1 MPVAKVNGVET
12 EFEPGMTVL
21 QVAERAGQEIPRF
34 CYHERL
40 SIAGNC
46 RMCLVEVKPGPPK
59 PQASCALP
67 AADGQEIFTDT
78 PMVKKAREG
87 VMEFLLINHP
97 LDCPICDQ
105 GGECDL
111 QDQSVGYGRD
121 GSRYSENKRA
131 VEEKAMGPTIKT
143 FMTRC
148 IQCTRCVRFITEVA
162 GAPDIGMISRGE
174 DAEITTY
181 LEKSVASELSGNV
194 NDLCPVGALTHRPW
208 QYHYRPWELKKT
220 ETIDVMDALGSN
232 IRADY
237 RGSEVMRVLPRVN
250 EGINEEWLSDK
261 SRYVVDG
268 LTARRLDRPWIR
280 ENGRLRAASWNEA
293 LDAVAAKLKAAP
305 ADRIGVIAG
314 DLQDAESMKA
324 TLDLFRA
331 LGSKNT
337 DCRQDGAALGYGP
350 REGWLFNSGLEGIEK
365 ADAIL
370 IVGANPRVEAPLLN
384 ARLRKT
390 WLKGDVEIGVIGEQ
404 ADLTFDYAYLGAGTQ
419 TLGQLPKSAMDILT
433 KAERPAIIVGSG
445 ALGGEGGAAVL
456 NALGALAKTVGVVTD
471 GWNGFNVL
479 HHAAARVAGLD
490 MGFVPAQPGENGGGL
505 TVAEMLKP
513 DALDVLFLLGA
524 DEVDPTGSNA
534 FRVYL
539 GSHGDRGAHGADVIL
554 PGAAYTEKSGLYV
567 NTEGRVQ
574 MAERVV
580 FPKGRLGHHPGPV
593 GARRQD
599 PAVRHAGATA
609 RQADGRSSDL
619 RPDRLSAR
627 AGDVRRGG
635 PGRQGR
641 SGRPRLR
648 VGRGRPVSFQS
659 DSARQRDDGRVVRPA
674 DRPGRFGGGVSHGPR
689 FLLGHPAGMDADHA
703 RSGSADHRRRADRR
717 RLPAAGR
724 PQGLGR
730 RADA

>member
-1 MPVAKVNGVET
+1 MPIAKVNGVET

-21 QVAERAGQEIPRF
+21 QVAERAGHEIPRF

-67 AADGQEIFTDT
+67 AAEGQEIFTDT

-131 VEEKAMGPTIKT
+131 VEEKNMGPTVKT

-162 GAPDIGMISRGE
+162 GVPEIGLISRGE
-174 DAEITTY
+174 SVEITTY
-181 LEKSVASELSGNV
+181 LEQNIDSELSGNV

-232 IRADY
+232 IRADAK
-237 RGSEVMRVLPRVN
+237 GAEVMRILPRVH
-250 EGINEEWLSDK
+250 EGINEEWLSDR
-261 SRYVVDG
+261 SRYAVDG
-268 LTARRLDRPWIR
+268 LQKRRLDRPWVR
-280 ENGRLRAASWNEA
+280 ENGKLRAASWDEA
-293 LDAVAAKLKAAP
+293 LTVVAGKLKAAA

-324 TLDLFRA
+324 ALDLFGA
-331 LGSKNT
+331 LGSANT
-337 DCRQDGAALGYGP
+337 DCRQDGAALGDGP
-350 REGWLFNSGLEGIEK
+350 RESWLFNSGLQGVEN
-365 ADAIL
+365 ADYVL
-370 IVGANPRVEAPLLN
+370 LVGVNPRTEAPLLN
-384 ARLRKT
+384 ARLRKI
-390 WLKGDVEIGVIGEQ
+390 WLAGKAEIAVIGEQ
-404 ADLTFDYAYLGAGTQ
+404 ADLTYDYAWLGAGTK
-419 TLGQLPKSAMDILT
+419 TLGKLPKAATDALA
-433 KAERPAIIVGSG
+433 KAERPAIIVGSA
-445 ALGGEGGAAVL
+445 ALSSTTLAGDTGPAVL
-456 NALGALAKTVGVVTD
+456 NALGALAKKHGVVAD

-479 HHAAARVAGLD
+479 HSAAARVGGLD
-490 MGFVPAQPGENGGGL
+490 MGFVPGEGGL
-505 TVAEMLKP
+505 AVADMLKP
-513 DALDVLFLLGA
+513 GALDVLFLLGA
-524 DEVDPTGSNA
+524 DEVNASASDA
-534 FRVYL
+534 FRIYL

-580 FPKGRLGHHPGPV
+580 FPKGEAKEDWAVLRALSDKVGQTLPYDNLNQLRAKLMADHPTFGRIDYLAPSAAFDVAKLGAKGDLGDTAFVSPTLDPYQTNPI
-593 GARRQD
+593 AR
-599 PAVRHAGATA
+599 ASATMA
-609 RQADGRSSDL
+609 E
-619 RPDRLSAR
+619 LSA
-627 AGDVRRGG
+627 A
-635 PGRQGR
+635 
-641 SGRPRLR
+641 R
-648 VGRGRPVSFQS
+648 VQ
-659 DSARQRDDGRVVRPA
+659 
-674 DRPGRFGGGVSHGPR
+674 
-689 FLLGHPAGMDADHA
+689 
-703 RSGSADHRRRADRR
+703 
-717 RLPAAGR
+717 PAAM
-724 PQGLGR
+724 
-730 RADA
+730 AAE

>member
-1 MPVAKVNGVET
+1 MPIAKVNGVET

-21 QVAERAGQEIPRF
+21 QVAELAGQEIPRF

-67 AADGQEIFTDT
+67 AAEGQEIFTDT

-111 QDQSVGYGRD
+111 QDQAVGYGRD
-121 GSRYSENKRA
+121 GSRYGENKRA
-131 VEEKAMGPTIKT
+131 VEEKNMGPTVKT

-162 GAPDIGMISRGE
+162 GVPDIGMISRGE
-174 DAEITTY
+174 SAEITTY
-181 LEKSVASELSGNV
+181 LEKNIDSELSGNV

-232 IRADY
+232 IRADA
-237 RGSEVMRVLPRVN
+237 RGAEVMRVLPRVN
-250 EGINEEWLSDK
+250 EGVNEEWLSDK
-261 SRYVVDG
+261 SRYAVDG
-268 LTARRLDRPWIR
+268 LARQRLDRPYVR
-280 ENGRLRAASWNEA
+280 ENGKLRVASWDEALNAVATKIKAAS
-293 LDAVAAKLKAAP
+293 

-331 LGSKNT
+331 LGSANT
-337 DCRQDGAALGYGP
+337 DCRQDGAAIGQGA
-350 REGWLFNSGLEGIEK
+350 REGWLFNSGLQGIEN

-370 IVGANPRVEAPLLN
+370 IVGSNPRTEAPLLN
-384 ARLRKT
+384 TRLRKI
-390 WLKGDVEIGVIGEQ
+390 WLKGAAEIGVIGQ
-404 ADLTFDYAYLGAGTQ
+404 QVDLTYDYNYLGAGSK
-419 TLGQLPKSAMDILT
+419 TLGKLPKAAVDFLT
-433 KAERPAIIVGSG
+433 KAERPAIIVGAG
-445 ALGGEGGAAVL
+445 ALIGDAGAAVL
-456 NALGALAKTVGVVTD
+456 NALGALAKKVGVVKD

-479 HHAAARVAGLD
+479 HTAAARVGGLD
-490 MGFVPAQPGENGGGL
+490 MGFVPAEGGL
-505 TVAEMLKP
+505 DVAGMLKP
-513 DALDVLFLLGA
+513 GALDVLFLLGA
-524 DEVDPTGSNA
+524 DEVNADASGA

-580 FPKGRLGHHPGPV
+580 FPKGEAKEDWAIIRALSERVGHKLPFDTLEQLRTKLMGDHPTFGRIDYLAPAQSFDVAALGAKGDLGDVAFVSTIADHYLTNPI
-593 GARRQD
+593 ARASETMAQ
-599 PAVRHAGATA
+599 
-609 RQADGRSSDL
+609 
-619 RPDRLSAR
+619 LSAER
-627 AGDVRRGG
+627 TA
-635 PGRQGR
+635 
-641 SGRPRLR
+641 
-648 VGRGRPVSFQS
+648 PV
-659 DSARQRDDGRVVRPA
+659 A
-674 DRPGRFGGGVSHGPR
+674 
-689 FLLGHPAGMDADHA
+689 L
-703 RSGSADHRRRADRR
+703 
-717 RLPAAGR
+717 AAE
-724 PQGLGR
+724 
-730 RADA
+730 

>member
-1 MPVAKVNGVET
+1 MPIAKVNGVET

-21 QVAERAGQEIPRF
+21 QVAERAGHEIPRF

-67 AADGQEIFTDT
+67 AAEGQEIFTDT

-111 QDQSVGYGRD
+111 QDQAVGYGRD
-121 GSRYSENKRA
+121 GSRYGENKRA
-131 VEEKAMGPTIKT
+131 VEEKNMGPTVKT

-162 GAPDIGMISRGE
+162 GVPDIGMISRGE
-174 DAEITTY
+174 GAEITTY
-181 LEKSVASELSGNV
+181 LEKNIDSELSGNV

-232 IRADY
+232 IRADA
-237 RGSEVMRVLPRVN
+237 RGAEVMRVLPRLN
-250 EGINEEWLSDK
+250 EGVNEEWLSDK
-261 SRYVVDG
+261 SRYAVDG
-268 LTARRLDRPWIR
+268 LARQRLDKPYVR
-280 ENGRLRAASWNEA
+280 ENGKLRVASWDEALNAVATKIKAAS
-293 LDAVAAKLKAAP
+293 

-331 LGSKNT
+331 LGSANT
-337 DCRQDGAALGYGP
+337 DCRQDGAAIGQGA
-350 REGWLFNSGLEGIEK
+350 REGWLFNSGLQGIEN
-365 ADAIL
+365 ADAVL
-370 IVGANPRVEAPLLN
+370 IVGANPRTEAPLLN
-384 ARLRKT
+384 TRLRKI
-390 WLKGDVEIGVIGEQ
+390 WLKGAAEIGVIGEQ
-404 ADLTFDYAYLGAGTQ
+404 VDLTYDYNYLGAGSKTV
-419 TLGQLPKSAMDILT
+419 GKLPKAAVDFLT
-433 KAERPAIIVGSG
+433 KAERPAIIVGAG
-445 ALGGEGGAAVL
+445 ALIGDTGAAVL
-456 NALGALAKTVGVVTD
+456 NALGALAKKVGVVKD

-479 HHAAARVAGLD
+479 HTAAARVGGLD
-490 MGFVPAQPGENGGGL
+490 MGFVPAEGGL
-505 TVAEMLKP
+505 DVAGMLKP
-513 DALDVLFLLGA
+513 GALDVLFLLGA
-524 DEVDPTGSNA
+524 DEVNASASDA

-580 FPKGRLGHHPGPV
+580 FPKGDAKEDWAIIRALSERVGHKLPFDTLEQLRTKLMGDHPTFGRIDYLAPAASFDVAGLGAKGDLGDVAFVSTIVDPYLTNPI
-593 GARRQD
+593 AR
-599 PAVRHAGATA
+599 ASETMAE
-609 RQADGRSSDL
+609 
-619 RPDRLSAR
+619 LSAER
-627 AGDVRRGG
+627 TA
-635 PGRQGR
+635 
-641 SGRPRLR
+641 
-648 VGRGRPVSFQS
+648 PV
-659 DSARQRDDGRVVRPA
+659 V
-674 DRPGRFGGGVSHGPR
+674 
-689 FLLGHPAGMDADHA
+689 L
-703 RSGSADHRRRADRR
+703 
-717 RLPAAGR
+717 AAE
-724 PQGLGR
+724 
-730 RADA
+730 